1 MNRTELTFLQAE
13 KNSLLQL
20 IEETPNDAVITL
32 GSLQARLEE
41 VESYLEKYSTQQP
54 SFEGRITFRGKPVL
68 GSHAID
74 SAFTS
79 KILDVFSLMIAAKA
93 SSYQGELNSSGKI
106 ANRDAYRLNI
116 TGTTSGSFGFVL
128 EENPTDQERM
138 NGVPSPV
145 ESAIS
150 DCIEFFNVL
159 QNHDEEELANVI
171 DQTDNRVLDYIRTF
185 MDNLIASEATCALE
199 SGVHSFRF
207 NSTQEILKFSQ
218 KITED
223 NIREWEESYIG
234 QLKGVMLSERKFEF
248 FPTDH
253 QPPILKGKIPIEIDN
268 VEEIGQNY
276 SYANQPLRIHVLAK
290 QVGNGPI
297 RYSLK
302 SYDLIQ

>member
-1 MNRTELTFLQAE
+1 MNRTELTFLRAE

-41 VESYLEKYSTQQP
+41 VDSFLDKYSTQQLP
-54 SFEGRITFRGKPVL
+54 FEGRITFREKPVL

-79 KILDVFSLMIAAKA
+79 KILDVFSSMIAAKA

-116 TGTTSGSFGFVL
+116 TGTTAGSFGFVL

-138 NGVPSPV
+138 NGRPSPV
-145 ESAIS
+145 ESAIT

-159 QNHDEEELANVI
+159 QNNDEEELANII
-171 DQTDNRVLDYIRTF
+171 DQTDNRVLGYIRTF
-185 MDNLIASEATCALE
+185 MNYLIKSKATCALE
-199 SGVHSFRF
+199 SGLRSFRF
-207 NSTQEILKFSQ
+207 NSVSEIQNSFQRIK
-218 KITED
+218 KD
-223 NIREWEESYIG
+223 NIRELEQDFIG
-234 QLKGVMLSERKFEF
+234 EFIGCLPSERKFDLR
-248 FPTDH
+248 PNDAPYST
-253 QPPILKGKIPIEIDN
+253 LTGKISIEIDN
-268 VEEIGQNY
+268 VDEIAQNF
-276 SYANQPLRIHVLAK
+276 NKFVKIHVLAK

-297 RYSLK
+297 RYLLK